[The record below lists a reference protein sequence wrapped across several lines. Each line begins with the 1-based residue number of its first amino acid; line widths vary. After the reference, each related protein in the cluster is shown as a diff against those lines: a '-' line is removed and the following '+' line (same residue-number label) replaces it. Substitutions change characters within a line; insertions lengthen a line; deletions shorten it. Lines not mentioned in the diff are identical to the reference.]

1 MTTSLGYMS
10 LSEINDNKPDFALMN
25 EPLQQ
30 KIASTKAQELISQLH
45 EKPDEDDH
53 LGDFQSN
60 PMEVEFDETPVS
72 SNNNV
77 ELELVTKINYM
88 IQLLEENQDEKIN
101 NVTEEMILYIFL
113 GVFIIFMIDSF
124 TKVGKYVR

>member
-30 KIASTKAQELISQLH
+30 KIASSKAQELINQLH
-45 EKPDEDDH
+45 EKPDDEDN

-60 PMEVEFDETPVS
+60 PMEVEFDETPIS
-72 SNNNV
+72 SNNT
-77 ELELVTKINYM
+77 ELELITKINYM
-88 IQLLEENQDEKIN
+88 IQLLEETQDEKIN
-101 NVTEEMILYIFL
+101 NVTEEMILYVFL
-113 GVFIIFMIDSF
+113 GVFVIFMIDSF

>member
-10 LSEINDNKPDFALMN
+10 LSEINDNKQDFALMN

-30 KIASTKAQELISQLH
+30 KIASTKAQELINQLH
-45 EKPDEDDH
+45 EKPDEEDN

-60 PMEVEFDETPVS
+60 PMEVEFDTTQVS
-72 SNNNV
+72 SNNV

-113 GVFIIFMIDSF
+113 GVFVIFMIDSF

>member
-30 KIASTKAQELISQLH
+30 KIASTKAQELINQLH
-45 EKPDEDDH
+45 EKPDEEDN

-60 PMEVEFDETPVS
+60 PMEVEFDTPQVS
-72 SNNNV
+72 SNNV

-113 GVFIIFMIDSF
+113 GVFVIFMIDSF

>member
-10 LSEINDNKPDFALMN
+10 LNEINDNKPDFALMN

-30 KIASTKAQELISQLH
+30 KIASTKAQELINQLH
-45 EKPDEDDH
+45 EKPDEEDN

-72 SNNNV
+72 SNNV

-113 GVFIIFMIDSF
+113 GVFVIFMIDSF

>member
-10 LSEINDNKPDFALMN
+10 LSEIKDNKPDFALMN

-30 KIASTKAQELISQLH
+30 KIASSKAQELINKLH
-45 EKPDEDDH
+45 EKTDDEDN

-60 PMEVEFDETPVS
+60 PMEVEFDDKPIS
-72 SNNNV
+72 STNV

-88 IQLLEENQDEKIN
+88 IQLLEETQDEKIN

-113 GVFIIFMIDSF
+113 GVFVIFMIDSF

>member
-10 LSEINDNKPDFALMN
+10 LSEINENKQDFALMN

-30 KIASTKAQELISQLH
+30 KIASSKAQELINQLH
-45 EKPDEDDH
+45 EKPDDEDN

-60 PMEVEFDETPVS
+60 PMEVEFDETPIS
-72 SNNNV
+72 SNNT
-77 ELELVTKINYM
+77 ELELITKINYM
-88 IQLLEENQDEKIN
+88 IQLLEETQDEKIN
-101 NVTEEMILYIFL
+101 NVTEEMILYVFL
-113 GVFIIFMIDSF
+113 GVFVIFMIDSF

>member
-10 LSEINDNKPDFALMN
+10 LSEINDNKPEFALMN

-30 KIASTKAQELISQLH
+30 KIASTKAQELINQLH
-45 EKPDEDDH
+45 EKPDEEDN

-60 PMEVEFDETPVS
+60 PMEVEFDTTQVS
-72 SNNNV
+72 SNNV

-113 GVFIIFMIDSF
+113 GVFVIFMIDSF

>member
-30 KIASTKAQELISQLH
+30 KIASTKAQELINQLH
-45 EKPDEDDH
+45 EKPDEEDN

-60 PMEVEFDETPVS
+60 PMEVEFDTTQVS
-72 SNNNV
+72 SNNV

-113 GVFIIFMIDSF
+113 GVFVIFMIDSF

>member
-10 LSEINDNKPDFALMN
+10 LNEINDNKPDFALMN

-30 KIASTKAQELISQLH
+30 KITSTKAQELINQLH
-45 EKPDEDDH
+45 EKPDEEDN

-60 PMEVEFDETPVS
+60 PMEVEFDTPQVS
-72 SNNNV
+72 SNNV

-113 GVFIIFMIDSF
+113 GVFVIFMIDSF

>member
-30 KIASTKAQELISQLH
+30 KIASTKAQELINQLH
-45 EKPDEDDH
+45 EKPDEEDN

-72 SNNNV
+72 SNNV

-113 GVFIIFMIDSF
+113 GVFVIFMIDSF

>member
-10 LSEINDNKPDFALMN
+10 LNEINDNKPDFALMN

-30 KIASTKAQELISQLH
+30 KIASTKAQELINQLH
-45 EKPDEDDH
+45 EKPDEEDN

-60 PMEVEFDETPVS
+60 PMEVEFDTTQVS
-72 SNNNV
+72 SNNV

-113 GVFIIFMIDSF
+113 GVFVIFMIDSF